1 MRRRDFI
8 ALLSWVVAERPLA
21 VRAQQSNLP
30 VIGYLSGGEANER
43 VPLTLAFK
51 EGLGELGL
59 VEGRNVAIEYRWAEG
74 NYDRL
79 PALAADLVNRHVTV
93 LTAADAPA
101 AQAAKTATRTIP
113 IAFQTGADALQS
125 GLVKSLDH
133 PEANLTGINEIAGPL
148 AAKRI
153 GLLRELLPDAK
164 KFGFLVNP
172 SNANAALDEM
182 TAEGAARQLGL
193 QIEPIKASR
202 EAELISNLSDRPP
215 GQIDGLVVNS
225 DLFLTAHR
233 ELILSFC
240 ERKSLPA
247 IYPFR
252 EYAAAGGLMSYGV
265 SLPTI
270 YRQLGRY
277 TAELLKGAKPQDLP
291 VAQPTKFDFVVNLKA
306 ATSQR
311 IAFPPGL
318 IAIADEVIE

>member
-8 ALLSWVVAERPLA
+8 AVLTWAAVERPLA
-21 VRAQQSNLP
+21 VSAQQSNLP
-30 VIGYLSGGEANER
+30 LVGYLSAGEANER
-43 VPLTLAFK
+43 APFTKAFK

-59 VEGRNVAIEYRWAEG
+59 IEGRNVAIEYRWAEG
-74 NYDRL
+74 HYNRL
-79 PALAADLVNRHVTV
+79 PALAADLVNHHVAV

-101 AQAAKTATRTIP
+101 ALVAKTATRTIP
-113 IAFQTGADALQS
+113 IAFQTGADALES

-153 GLLRELLPDAK
+153 GLLHELIPSAG

-172 SNANAALDEM
+172 TNPNAVHDMM
-182 TAEGAARQLGL
+182 TAEDAARQLSL
-193 QIEPIKASR
+193 RIEPIKASS
-202 EAELISNLSDRPP
+202 EAELLSNFSDRPP

-233 ELILSFC
+233 ELIVSFC
-240 ERKSLPA
+240 DRKSLPS

-252 EYAAAGGLMSYGV
+252 EYAASGGLMSYGV
-265 SLPTI
+265 SLPAI

-277 TAELLKGAKPQDLP
+277 TAELLKGAKPGDLP
-291 VAQPTKFDFVVNLKA
+291 VTQPTKFDFVLNLKA
-306 ATSQR
+306 ATRQGITFS
-311 IAFPPGL
+311 PGL